1 MAERLF
7 YKFVA
12 YKLLMHYNKM
22 PTIPLFFCVKR
33 KAPKESTL
41 KGKGISS
48 PFPLKYP
55 FFLTTNVSDL
65 GTSDFYFPNKICTWQ
80 NKSFNYFPFKNYHFF
95 KLNFITYNAH

>member
-12 YKLLMHYNKM
+12 CKLLMHYNKM

-41 KGKGISS
+41 K
-48 PFPLKYP
+48 
-55 FFLTTNVSDL
+55 TTNVSDL
-65 GTSDFYFPNKICTWQ
+65 GTSNFYFPNKICTWQ

-95 KLNFITYNAH
+95 